1 MRRVEVRDGDV
12 AEEAL
17 FAPHRVEVLGRLHV
31 TKRTAGRGRAERG
44 KRGRVTEK
52 RGESKQ
58 VHGEGNKTSLHYQ
71 NTPSHGGA

>member
-31 TKRTAGRGRAERG
+31 TKRNSGRGGAERREREG
-44 KRGRVTEK
+44 EREERGVKAGTW
-52 RGESKQ
+52 G
-58 VHGEGNKTSLHYQ
+58 GNKTSLHYQ
-71 NTPSHGGA
+71 NTPSQSA